1 MTQRLHTYSEFY
13 RAFVMRKKNDLLSPR
28 YHAVGD
34 VVLPKG
40 SIIHYMPQHE
50 QDDGPSYPEGFI
62 SNYPGDT
69 YIDFRMGFSP
79 VLGAGHNVNFNLAP
93 AIKFYRNRF
102 YQYKWQ
108 KDLSF
113 AYRQE
118 KYLVVQNHA
127 LAFRT
132 FRYTA
137 NLFLNFVKSYN
148 AMNLLINSI
157 NETGQS
163 YKQRQQFVRFDLPV
177 NMPSFKLLREDTVR
191 YAKSFKD
198 GKPHVDNTVL
208 RSTKAENCYW
218 LLDLLLWLRG
228 DKEHTLF
235 AHLDRDTLN
244 NVQFMFCSNSRVWI
258 INAGLLL
265 SWLEPIWDKPNK
277 IDNAVKRIYLDLIN
291 LVNGSSADAAL
302 EQSNEEQ
309 ISGELAEGA
318 GTPTDDSTGEN
329 KAQSGRPG
337 QSQASANEPEEAA
350 PDYVDL
356 VDLFR
361 SDKKDSA
368 QSSGTNGAAGST
380 HDAAGA
386 MGVPGA
392 TAGTSAA
399 DGTEPGAE
407 VGSGEGEQVEL
418 DWLSPIDDH
427 ILEPAVVSEA
437 ISTIK
442 DVFDTPTSGINLA
455 LEEMAREGTLTVRQ
469 KAYYEEK
476 AKSFQKIAMP
486 NGQTM
491 EEFIHIPEEELKD
504 VGGHIQGDF
513 PTVLDKTMLRQRVVS
528 LRNDYAK
535 KFMHRDIAA
544 AVLNLQNAGIII
556 SDYAIDQ
563 VDDIEGSYQVLR
575 MQLMPVKGKPAV
587 RTFPIPTVDEHG
599 EFLVDGV
606 KQYFQFQ
613 RIEKPIRKI
622 NESRVVLTS
631 YYDKKVN
638 VTRSE
643 MEADNYGSKLIRQI
657 ALLSEAKKLTVSNAN
672 LIDRSIKCP
681 RYVTML
687 NRKYRMIKVN
697 DDPHGLEFNFDTDAL
712 IEKHPEWKSLKKETS
727 WPVGEYRGK
736 PMTIDTFGV
745 VYLDGTAMG
754 SFEELVGVDAG
765 KLPIEHAV
773 INVNG
778 YKFPAGVVLCYYFGI
793 DKLLKVLRPTYRTIP
808 AGQRYKLAGDEF
820 SLNFND
826 EMLVFSKREGIA
838 SLVFGGMAK
847 LSNMVNFSR
856 SDLNSRGVWVPLMA
870 DPKVRPQHFNE
881 MKNMFDLFID
891 PITKV
896 RLRNMGYSVSFHY
909 LLIDAIKLL
918 LNDFTTH
925 EVELDEQLIVGYER
939 FVSHI
944 YSELCKSNRQFK
956 NKTETGN
963 QTFDLNPQAVITNI
977 ITDSSAA
984 LVKEMSPFHVT
995 KSQEDITF
1003 GGFKGRDE
1011 QTMLKRTRAQLKSYK
1026 GVIGEANKDNG
1037 KVGFVGYTVS
1047 DPRVA
1052 DFRGAV
1058 DTKEGSHDSQLLS
1071 SIGNLKYGTCLDDP
1085 KRSSFASIQ
1094 SSHAISARN
1103 YTPNIV
1109 RTGQD
1114 NIFAHRLGPTFA
1126 KVAKK
1131 AGKIVKISE
1140 LGLTVQYED
1149 GTTDS
1154 CELGLKLGRA
1164 DGEVYRHTL
1173 VTDMK
1178 EGKTFTA
1185 GEVLAWDEE
1194 WFAKDPYCP
1203 GQVSVKTGRMT
1214 RAAFME
1220 DQTVYE
1226 DSMEFWSGLAEEFVT
1241 PVPKEFTFFVDA
1253 GETIKIRRKVG
1264 DKVEFDSILCEV
1276 LDSYVDSFESDDDV
1290 LNEINRA
1297 GIKQIKSSYAGEVI
1311 AIEVAYNA
1319 VEDEMSDSV
1328 KKLVREHDKKR
1339 RDLTGFLGKGAQN
1352 NRVGTGINV
1361 KKPSIPYG
1369 RVRISIYV
1377 EGLSAATVSD
1387 KFVYG
1392 NQMKG
1397 TVGHIVPRQMHT
1409 EDGRPVPLKF
1419 SFKSM
1424 FKRMVISLRNKAC
1437 LTEYCY
1443 GVKDQFINIY
1453 RGKV

>member
-1 MTQRLHTYSEFY
+1 MTQRLHTYNEFY
-13 RAFVMRKKNDLLSPR
+13 KAFVLRKKNDLLAPR

-40 SIIHYMPQHE
+40 AVIHYMPTHD
-50 QDDGPSYPEGFI
+50 QDEGPGYPEAFI
-62 SNYPGDT
+62 SNYPGDV
-69 YIDFRMGFSP
+69 YIDFQLGFSP
-79 VLGAGHNVNFNLAP
+79 VLGAGHNVVFNPQP

-102 YQYKWQ
+102 YQYKWA
-108 KDLSF
+108 KDLGF
-113 AYRQE
+113 AYRME
-118 KYLVVQNHA
+118 RNLVVQNHA
-127 LAFRT
+127 MAFRT

-137 NLFLNFVKSYN
+137 NLFLQFIKAYN
-148 AMNLLINSI
+148 AFNLLINSV
-157 NETGQS
+157 NETGKNHS
-163 YKQRQQFVRFDLPV
+163 QRQQFVRFDLPV
-177 NMPSFKLLREDTVR
+177 NMPSFKMLTEDSAR
-191 YAKSFKD
+191 YKKSFKD
-198 GKPHVDNTVL
+198 GKPNVDNTVL
-208 RSTKAENCYW
+208 RATKAENCYW
-218 LLDLLLWLRG
+218 LLDLLMWLRG
-228 DKEHTLF
+228 DKEHTQF

-244 NVQFMFCSNSRVWI
+244 SVQFMFCSNSRVWI

-265 SWLEPIWDKPNK
+265 SWLEPIWTKPAK
-277 IDNAVKRIYLDLIN
+277 VENAVKRIYLNLIN
-291 LVNGSSADAAL
+291 LVNGSSSDAAL

-309 ISGELAEGA
+309 VSGELVEGE
-318 GTPTDDSTGEN
+318 GDTPNDRTGQN
-329 KAQSGRPG
+329 QTQSGRPG
-337 QSQASANEPEEAA
+337 QGQAGKDESEETSSNH
-350 PDYVDL
+350 VDL

-361 SDKKDSA
+361 TNKEDTSK
-368 QSSGTNGAAGST
+368 SSGTDGATGSP
-380 HDAAGA
+380 HDATGSV
-386 MGVPGA
+386 GVPGGTA
-392 TAGTSAA
+392 TSPEA
-399 DGTEPGAE
+399 DGTEPGTEA
-407 VGSGEGEQVEL
+407 GSGEGESVEL
-418 DWLSPIDDH
+418 DWLSPINDYA
-427 ILEPAVVSEA
+427 LEPAVVSEA

-442 DVFDTPTSGINLA
+442 DVFETPTAGINLA

-476 AKSFQKIAMP
+476 AKSFQKIVMP
-486 NGQTM
+486 NGQTL
-491 EEFIHIPEEELKD
+491 EEFIQIPEDELKD
-504 VGGHIQGDF
+504 IGGHIKGNF
-513 PTVLDKTMLRQRVVS
+513 PTVRDKTMLRQRVVA

-535 KFMHRDIAA
+535 KFMHKDIAA
-544 AVLNLQNAGIII
+544 AVLNLQNAGIIL

-563 VDDIEGSYQVLR
+563 VEDIEGSYQVLR

-587 RTFPIPTVDEHG
+587 RTFPIPTVDENG

-622 NESRVVLTS
+622 NERRVVLTS

-643 MEADNYGSKLIRQI
+643 MVVDDYGQWLIRQI
-657 ALLSEAKKLTVSNAN
+657 ALRSEAKQLTVSNAN

-687 NRKYRMIKVN
+687 NRKYRLIKVN
-697 DDPHGLEFNFDTDAL
+697 DDPFGLEFNFDTDAL
-712 IEKHPEWKSLKKETS
+712 IKLHPEWKSLQKENS

-754 SFEELVGVDAG
+754 SFEELIGVDMR
-765 KLPIEHAV
+765 KSPIEHAV
-773 INVNG
+773 INVGG

-793 DKLLKVLRPTYRTIP
+793 DKLLKVLKPTYRTIP

-820 SLNFND
+820 ALTFND
-826 EMLVFSKREGIA
+826 EQLIFSKREGIA
-838 SLVFGGMAK
+838 ALVFGGMAK
-847 LSNMVNFSR
+847 LGGMMNFSR

-918 LNDFTTH
+918 LTDFTTH
-925 EVELDEQLIVGYER
+925 EVEIEEQLIVGYER

-984 LVKEMSPFHVT
+984 LVKEMSPFHVA

-1026 GVIGEANKDNG
+1026 GVIAEANKDNG

-1058 DTKEGSHDSQLLS
+1058 DTKENSEHSQLLS

-1114 NIFAHRLGPTFA
+1114 NLFAHRLGPTFA

-1131 AGKIVKISE
+1131 GGKVTKVTSE
-1140 LGLTVQYED
+1140 GITVLYDD

-1154 CELGLKLGRA
+1154 CQLGLKLGRA

-1173 VTDMK
+1173 ISDMK
-1178 EGKTFTA
+1178 EGKTFTE
-1185 GEVLAWDEE
+1185 GEVLAWDDE

-1226 DSMEFWSGLAEEFVT
+1226 DSMEFWSGLAQEFVT
-1241 PVPKEFTFFVDA
+1241 PVPKEFTFFINAD
-1253 GETIKIRRKVG
+1253 ETIKIRRKVG

-1276 LDSYVDSFESDDDV
+1276 LDSYVDNFESDDDI
-1290 LNEINRA
+1290 LHEINRA

-1311 AIEVAYNA
+1311 AIEIAYNA
-1319 VEDEMSDSV
+1319 VEEDMSDSV
-1328 KKLVREHDKKR
+1328 KKLVREHDKKQ
-1339 RDLTGFLGKGAQN
+1339 RDLSTFLGKGATSM
-1352 NRVGTGINV
+1352 RVGTGINV
-1361 KKPSIPYG
+1361 KQPSIPYG
-1369 RVRISIYV
+1369 RIRVSIYV

-1397 TVGHIVPRQMHT
+1397 TVGHIVERQMHT

-1437 LTEYCY
+1437 LTEFSY

-1453 RGKV
+1453 RGNK